1 MVFPATYRRCLT
13 GTLAL
18 GLLLTV
24 GTVAPSSQAA
34 DPDVETAEGE
44 AEEPRLSDS
53 AELDR
58 VIELYMA
65 GEYAS
70 CTRHLSVLLD
80 PESTSR
86 FRESVVVER
95 GRLYF
100 ASCALLAGER
110 DRAKQALVLALE
122 DNPLMATPDSLT
134 FPPPLVSLFLEARD
148 DVQQLIA
155 KREQEQLVELQKKAA
170 EAEAHALARRQRE
183 VELRRLAEQEVVV
196 KRSSRWVASLPF
208 GAGQF
213 QAGKTE
219 FGALMLTTQAL
230 ALGTMAVSGLIYAD
244 LGAQAASRVE
254 LDDESYIAARD
265 LSYGVFAASSW
276 TVLGLVAVGVLEAHL
291 TFEPERVVGTRRR
304 ALPPELTEELGSV
317 PKPAPAPATTL
328 SVMPMFGPIPGG
340 AFLGASGR
348 F

>member
-1 MVFPATYRRCLT
+1 MGFAANYRRCQRSA
-13 GTLAL
+13 LAF
-18 GLLLTV
+18 GLCLLV
-24 GTVAPSSQAA
+24 VAQSTSAQAA
-34 DPDVETAEGE
+34 DPVAPPTEEDS
-44 AEEPRLSDS
+44 EEPRLSDA

-80 PESTSR
+80 PDSTGR
-86 FRESVVVER
+86 FRDPVVVER

-122 DNPLMATPDSLT
+122 ANPLMASPDSLT

-148 DVQQLIA
+148 DVQQLIS
-155 KREQEQLVELQKKAA
+155 KREQEQLLELQKKAA
-170 EAEAHALARRQRE
+170 EAEAQALARRQRE
-183 VELRRLAEQEVVV
+183 IELRRLAEQEVVV
-196 KRSSRWVASLPF
+196 KRNSRWVASLPF

-219 FGALMLTTQAL
+219 LGALFLTTQTL

-244 LGAQAASRVE
+244 LGAQAASGVE
-254 LDDESYIAARD
+254 LDNESYVAARD

-276 TVLGLVAVGVLEAHL
+276 TMLGLAALGVLEAHL

-304 ALPPELTEELGSV
+304 ALPPELTEELGA
-317 PKPAPAPATTL
+317 APARDPPSTF
-328 SVMPMFGPIPGG
+328 SVLPTFAPLPGG
-340 AFLGASGR
+340 AYLGASGR

>member
-1 MVFPATYRRCLT
+1 MGALAFGFVSFVATVTTVVRAAEPQIPAESD
-13 GTLAL
+13 GT
-18 GLLLTV
+18 
-24 GTVAPSSQAA
+24 
-34 DPDVETAEGE
+34 
-44 AEEPRLSDS
+44 EEPRLSDA

-65 GEYAS
+65 GEYAA

-86 FRESVVVER
+86 FRDPVVVER
-95 GRLYF
+95 GHLYF

-110 DRAKQALVLALE
+110 DRAKQALVLALKE
-122 DNPLMATPDSLT
+122 DPLMASPDSLT

-148 DVQQLIA
+148 EVQQLIS
-155 KREQEQLVELQKKAA
+155 KREQEQLIELQKKAA
-170 EAEAHALARRQRE
+170 EAEAQAIARRQRE

-196 KRSSRWVASLPF
+196 ERNSRWVASLPF

-219 FGALMLTTQAL
+219 LGALFLVTQTL

-244 LGAQAASRVE
+244 LGAQAASGVE
-254 LDDESYIAARD
+254 LDKENYVAARD

-276 TVLGLVAVGVLEAHL
+276 TMLGLVAVGVLEAHL
-291 TFEPERVVGTRRR
+291 TFEPERVVGTRLRS
-304 ALPPELTEELGSV
+304 LPPELTEELSGAPRS
-317 PKPAPAPATTL
+317 PARAAAFAISPTIAPL
-328 SVMPMFGPIPGG
+328 PGG
-340 AFLGASGR
+340 ACFGASGR

>member
-1 MVFPATYRRCLT
+1 MGFATTYRRCLAGALAFGLVLFVAT
-13 GTLAL
+13 MTTAVRAAEPQTPAEPEGT
-18 GLLLTV
+18 
-24 GTVAPSSQAA
+24 
-34 DPDVETAEGE
+34 
-44 AEEPRLSDS
+44 EEPRLSDA

-65 GEYAS
+65 GEYAA

-86 FRESVVVER
+86 FRDPVVVER
-95 GRLYF
+95 GHLYF

-110 DRAKQALVLALE
+110 DRAKQALVLALKE
-122 DNPLMATPDSLT
+122 DPLMASPDSLT

-148 DVQQLIA
+148 EVQQLIS
-155 KREQEQLVELQKKAA
+155 KREQEQLIELQRKAA
-170 EAEAHALARRQRE
+170 EAEAQAIARRQRE

-196 KRSSRWVASLPF
+196 ERNSRWVASLPF

-219 FGALMLTTQAL
+219 LGALFLVTQTL

-244 LGAQAASRVE
+244 LGAQAALE
-254 LDDESYIAARD
+254 DLDKESFIAARD

-276 TVLGLVAVGVLEAHL
+276 TMLGLVAVGVLEAHL

-304 ALPPELTEELGSV
+304 SLPPELTEELSSA
-317 PKPAPAPATTL
+317 PRSPARAATFAISPTIAPL
-328 SVMPMFGPIPGG
+328 PGG
-340 AFLGASGR
+340 ACFGASGR